1 MPIVQMH
8 ASEQGVGSAVKELKA
23 DVPGYV
29 SHHGVAA
36 HPERIPG
43 PVAAGVPTVDSRHR
57 TCIRRDKRRE
67 REDAVAV
74 FAAARCQGRNH
85 GVAQPRQHALAF
97 TAVIQSIFFEGF

>member
-8 ASEQGVGSAVKELKA
+8 ASEQGVGSAVEELQA

-43 PVAAGVPTVDSRHR
+43 AVAAGVPAVDGRHGA
-57 TCIRRDKRRE
+57 CIRRDKRRK

-74 FAAARCQGRNH
+74 FAAACCQGRNH
-85 GVAQPRQHALAF
+85 SVAQPRQHALAL